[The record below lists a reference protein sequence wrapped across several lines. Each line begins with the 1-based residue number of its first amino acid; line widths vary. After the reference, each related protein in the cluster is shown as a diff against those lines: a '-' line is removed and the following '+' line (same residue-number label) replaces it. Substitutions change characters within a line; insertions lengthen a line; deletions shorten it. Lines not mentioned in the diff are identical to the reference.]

1 MVAMRDVVTDPA
13 KLVTLFAGVTLLP
26 LGYAACLFFS
36 LEAFGGGASF
46 AAVGLV
52 SLTAG
57 SVATA
62 APTPGGIGAVEAVLL
77 AALTGL
83 GIASAPALAAVF
95 LYRLSTFWLP
105 IAPGALAFRAL
116 TRREVL

>member
-1 MVAMRDVVTDPA
+1 M
-13 KLVTLFAGVTLLP
+13 
-26 LGYAACLFFS
+26 
-36 LEAFGGGASF
+36 
-46 AAVGLV
+46 GLV

-95 LYRLSTFWLP
+95 LYRLATFWLP